1 MSITQ
6 TPIGPPPERVAPR
19 SPSTPPATATT
30 ELHLTVSDPEVV
42 NELSRHPAGPERE
55 RFALAALRVGV
66 LALRTAGGQLD
77 GATIR
82 EAGERM
88 LGELRELLAQRAGD
102 LTRQLGET
110 LTRYLDP
117 QSGSLPRRLEDL
129 VRSGGDL
136 ERVLRT
142 HLAPDE
148 SLLAR
153 TLAQHLGESSP
164 VFRLLSPDDA
174 GGLRAQVEQTL
185 ARVLAEQREQIL
197 RQFSLDDRESA
208 LSRLVAELRQQQTQ
222 LQTDVRGQVETMS
235 KEFSLDK
242 PDSALARLVARVDA
256 AQKALVEQ
264 HQAFHGEVRASLA
277 ALQARREEAAQ
288 STRHGATFE
297 EALGAALQAEAQR
310 GGDVHEATGN
320 TTGVIKNCK
329 KGDHVVTLGP
339 DCAAPGARIVW
350 EAKEDRSYD
359 LRTALAEIDE
369 ARRNRQAQVGVF
381 VFSRRTA
388 PAGLQALARYG
399 RDLAVVWDAE
409 DPASDL
415 VLHGAASVAR
425 ALAVRERGAGDQTAG
440 AIQEIELATRT
451 VEKQI
456 GYLEDVRTWSTT
468 IKSNAEKMLDRAS
481 RMAADLRKEVD
492 RLDAQ
497 LAALKTG
504 D

>member
-1 MSITQ
+1 MSIQQIPAGAGPARAGTHG
-6 TPIGPPPERVAPR
+6 PSGPPA
-19 SPSTPPATATT
+19 ATT
-30 ELHLTVSDPEVV
+30 VELRLAVTDPEVTA
-42 NELSRHPAGPERE
+42 ELSRYPAGVERE

-66 LALRTAGGQLD
+66 LALRAAGGQID
-77 GATIR
+77 GATVR
-82 EAGERM
+82 EAGERL

-136 ERVLRT
+136 ERVLRA

-148 SLLAR
+148 SVLAR
-153 TLAQHLGESSP
+153 TLAQHLGENSP
-164 VFRLLSPDDA
+164 VFRLLSPEDA

-185 ARVLAEQREQIL
+185 ARVLAEQRELIL

-208 LSRLVAELRQQQTQ
+208 LSRLVAELRQQQAQ
-222 LQTDVRGQVETMS
+222 LQTDVRGQVETMAR
-235 KEFSLDK
+235 EFSLDK

-264 HQAFHGEVRASLA
+264 HQAFHGEVRATLA

-288 STRHGATFE
+288 STRHGAVFE
-297 EALGAALQAEAQR
+297 EALGAALRDDAQR
-310 GGDVHEATGN
+310 AGDVHEATGN
-320 TTGVIKNCK
+320 TTGAIKNCK

-339 DCAAPGARIVW
+339 DSAAPGARIVW

-359 LRTALAEIDE
+359 LRRALDEIDE

-388 PAGLQALARYG
+388 PPGLQPLARYG
-399 RDLAVVWDAE
+399 RDVVAVWDAE

-415 VLHGAASVAR
+415 VLRAAASVAR
-425 ALAVRERGAGDQTAG
+425 ALAVRERAAGDQTAETSQ
-440 AIQEIELATRT
+440 AIELATRA
-451 VEKQI
+451 VEKQV
-456 GYLEDVRTWSTT
+456 GYLQEIITWSAT
-468 IKSNAEKMLDRAS
+468 IKNNAEKVIDRAT
-481 RMAADLRKEVD
+481 RMAADLRKEVE
-492 RLDAQ
+492 RLDEQ
-497 LAALKTG
+497 VAALRTAP
-504 D
+504 

>member
-1 MSITQ
+1 MSISH
-6 TPIGPPPERVAPR
+6 TPIGPPPERVATR
-19 SPSTPPATATT
+19 SPSTPPAATT

-42 NELSRHPAGPERE
+42 TELGRHPAGPERE

-129 VRSGGDL
+129 VRNGGDL
-136 ERVLRT
+136 ERVLRA

-153 TLAQHLGESSP
+153 TLAQHLGENSP

-185 ARVLAEQREQIL
+185 QRVLADQREQIL

-222 LQTDVRGQVETMS
+222 LQTDVRGQVETMA

-256 AQKALVEQ
+256 AQQALVEQ
-264 HQAFHGEVRASLA
+264 HQAFHGEVRSSLA
-277 ALQARREEAAQ
+277 ALQARREEAAL

-310 GGDVHEATGN
+310 AGDVLAATGN
-320 TTGVIKNCK
+320 TTGAIKNCK

-339 DCAAPGARIVW
+339 DSAAPGARIVW

-359 LRTALAEIDE
+359 LRAALEEIDE
-369 ARRNRQAQVGVF
+369 ARRNRQAQVGAF

-388 PAGLQALARYG
+388 PLGLQPLARYG
-399 RDLAVVWDAE
+399 RDLAVIWDAE

-415 VLHGAASVAR
+415 VLHAAASVAR
-425 ALAVRERGAGDQTAG
+425 ALAVRERATGDQTSEATQQ
-440 AIQEIELATRT
+440 IDLATRA

-456 GYLEDVRTWSTT
+456 AYLEDVRTWSTT
-468 IKSNAEKMLDRAS
+468 IKNNAEKILDRAG
-481 RMAADLRKEVD
+481 RMAADLRKEVE

-497 LAALKTG
+497 LAALRTAP
-504 D
+504 